1 MKCSYDI
8 LSHFDTTQHATDGQT
23 DRCFWYKAESHC
35 ALAVLCWCVTD
46 RQTDR
51 QKESL
56 TYDSAVS
63 QLRDLQSKLVMC
75 VFVVD
80 GSISMFDIATS
91 TNKANTHWISISWD
105 TCYFIPWPLIT
116 AAIHIKVFLSSI
128 HCIALCNS
136 EFYVILLLYDF
147 M

>member
-1 MKCSYDI
+1 MLVC
-8 LSHFDTTQHATDGQT
+8 
-23 DRCFWYKAESHC
+23 
-35 ALAVLCWCVTD
+35 D

-63 QLRDLQSKLVMC
+63 QLRDLQSKLVMR

-91 TNKANTHWISISWD
+91 TNKANTH
-105 TCYFIPWPLIT
+105 
-116 AAIHIKVFLSSI
+116 
-128 HCIALCNS
+128 
-136 EFYVILLLYDF
+136 
-147 M
+147 